1 MNCIPNRTRNWL
13 LSRKIVQLA
22 KWPDLWKIDVVLIDS
37 SYGVGRVEVQRIGT
51 IDCYNEGDSSLAE
64 AIGSSRLLL
73 LLSAHAG
80 T

>member
-22 KWPDLWKIDVVLIDS
+22 KRPDLWKIDVVLIDS

-51 IDCYNEGDSSLAE
+51 IDCYN
-64 AIGSSRLLL
+64 
-73 LLSAHAG
+73 
-80 T
+80 